1 MIATFALA
9 RVLPLLLL
17 CCGVIV
23 VFALAFRR
31 RPLIGGVGIT
41 VMVLC
46 ILVAALFGARSGHVA
61 AIRPRTMTWSHVHAI
76 PGPSIAPDASG
87 ISHELPQ
94 LEGALPPVVVQE
106 PVIVGTGPDAESVRR
121 AEEAMRKAYEK
132 AVAHQRTM
140 TSGDE
145 TAMLLLSERSRAPS
159 ASVEFR
165 RSDKSR
171 QGFSRRILGG
181 SWWKMSCGAP
191 RCILSSLLTA
201 AVIAAFLAVG
211 YVFLDASTR
220 GQFTWSLRIV
230 ALVAFAAIY
239 VAMSAL
245 R

>member
-1 MIATFALA
+1 MIATLALA

-31 RPLIGGVGIT
+31 RPLLGGVGIT
-41 VMVLC
+41 IMVIC
-46 ILVAALFGARSGHVA
+46 IVGAALSGARSGHVA
-61 AIRPRTMTWSHVHAI
+61 AIWPRTMTWSHVHAV
-76 PGPSIAPDASG
+76 PGPSTVPDVSG
-87 ISHELPQ
+87 ISHGLPQ
-94 LEGALPPVVVQE
+94 LEGDLPPVVVDE
-106 PVIVGTGPDAESVRR
+106 PVIVKSIPKKKRIQKTRLALREAR
-121 AEEAMRKAYEK
+121 EEALTHRQA
-132 AVAHQRTM
+132 M
-140 TSGDE
+140 TFGDE
-145 TAMLLLSERSRAPS
+145 RAMLLLSEHAPS

-165 RSDKSR
+165 RSGKSR
-171 QGFSRRILGG
+171 QGFLRRILGG
-181 SWWKMSCGAP
+181 SWCKTSCGAP

-220 GQFTWSLRIV
+220 GHFTWPLRIV
-230 ALVAFAAIY
+230 AVVAFAAIY